1 MDSLRDFIEQM
12 KKAGEEEVISAPVSS
27 DMEAAQF
34 AAKTDKMLIFENLEG
49 HPAVMNT
56 VTSRRTLSLALG
68 MPDGEMLKRLSACTF
83 SGEIADGGE
92 LSFEPADLSKIPIL
106 KHFPKDAGRYI
117 TSGIV
122 FSAYDGVTNASVH
135 RMLVLDKNHLAAR
148 LVEGRHTDVLYRKA
162 LADGKELPIAIVIG
176 VNPAVLFASCTRVP
190 EGCEM
195 QYAAEILGHAL
206 PLFRCPNGI
215 CVPDAEIVL
224 YGRITAEKTA
234 EGPFVDISGTY
245 DSVRQQPVIALDGMC
260 LKKDF
265 IYHALLPSG
274 TEHKMFMGAPYEP
287 KIFAEVGKVV
297 DIADVFLTKGGAGY
311 FHAVIS
317 IRKHSD
323 EDGKKAIDA
332 AFAAHKSLKHVVIVD
347 TDINIYDP
355 SDVEYAI
362 AARVRA
368 DLDVVIYTG
377 VRGSTIDPC
386 RIGDGLNVKAG
397 VDATIPLGR
406 EDEFIRAEWNIT

>member
-1 MDSLRDFIEQM
+1 M
-12 KKAGEEEVISAPVSS
+12 KNAGWAEVISRPISS
-27 DMEAAQF
+27 DMEAAEY
-34 AAKTDKMLIFENLEG
+34 AATTDKMLVFENLDG

-56 VTSRRTLSLALG
+56 VTTRSSLALSLG
-68 MPDGEMLKRLSACTF
+68 VPEKDLLKRLSACTYEGTF
-83 SGEIADGGE
+83 SDGGA
-92 LSFEPADLSKIPIL
+92 LSFEPADMSRIPIL

-122 FSAYDGVTNASVH
+122 FSAYDGVANASVH
-135 RMLVLDKNHLAAR
+135 RMLVVDKNHLVAR
-148 LVEGRHTDVLYRKA
+148 LVEGRHTDTLYRKA
-162 LADGKELPIAIVIG
+162 IAAGEELPIAIVIG
-176 VNPAVLFASCTRVP
+176 VHPAILFASCTRVP

-195 QYAAEILGHAL
+195 PYAAEIVGEPLAL
-206 PLFRCPNGI
+206 FTCPNGI
-215 CVPDAEIVL
+215 RVPEAEIVL
-224 YGRITAEKTA
+224 YGRITAEKAT

-245 DSVRQQPVIALDGMC
+245 DSVRQQPVIALDGMY
-260 LKKDF
+260 LKPDF

-287 KIFAEVGKVV
+287 KIYAEVGRVV

-317 IRKHSD
+317 IRKHA
-323 EDGKKAIDA
+323 EDDGRKAIDA

-355 SDVEYAI
+355 SDVEFAI
-362 AARVRA
+362 ATRIRA
-368 DLDVVIYTG
+368 DKDIIVYSG

-397 VDATIPLGR
+397 VDATIPLDR
-406 EDEFIRAEWNIT
+406 RDEFIRADWNI